1 MAASDAAN
9 LLHKYFTTYTQSLDN
24 IFISHEA
31 AKHTTKSTNTTHN
44 NKSQTVKIKKN

>member
-1 MAASDAAN
+1 MSWLNYAYGDRNSR
-9 LLHKYFTTYTQSLDN
+9 Y